1 MAALKAVRNPT
12 TALIIFGD
20 DQADFLFLLSSMSD
34 LSASRSVFVA
44 RKGKMDSIFDS
55 SCAKD
60 TVNLFSDF
68 SISVAIGLHDLP
80 SLSAQAH

>member
-1 MAALKAVRNPT
+1 VRSPATAVT
-12 TALIIFGD
+12 ILGE

-44 RKGKMDSIFDS
+44 RKGRIDSIFDS

-80 SLSAQAH
+80 SLAAQAH